1 MLNDDGS
8 EVSTLI
14 RSVIDSEIEKA
25 WNLLEGDE
33 HVAALLDALA
43 RDMAGRS
50 ALKAQKIGG
59 IVVRE
64 VMERLTDEQ
73 LNHIVYSKI
82 EPDLLWIRMNGSV
95 VGALIGCVLFMVM
108 TAVK

>member
-1 MLNDDGS
+1 M
-8 EVSTLI
+8 
-14 RSVIDSEIEKA
+14 
-25 WNLLEGDE
+25 
-33 HVAALLDALA
+33 
-43 RDMAGRS
+43 
-50 ALKAQKIGG
+50 
-59 IVVRE
+59 VRE